1 MPRGPFG
8 RGGMQRRG
16 MGPMRG
22 GSMYLKT
29 SLLVLLQK
37 ERSYGYSLAND
48 LRQFG
53 IDPDMIDISIIYR
66 ALRDL
71 EIEGLVTTSWE
82 ERSLGPQRRMY
93 GLTLQGREVLLSLM
107 QELQER
113 RREIEALE
121 RVYEEATKRDP

>member
-1 MPRGPFG
+1 
-8 RGGMQRRG
+8 
-16 MGPMRG
+16 
-22 GSMYLKT
+22 
-29 SLLVLLQK
+29 
-37 ERSYGYSLAND
+37 
-48 LRQFG
+48 
-53 IDPDMIDISIIYR
+53 MIDISIIYR

>member
-1 MPRGPFG
+1 
-8 RGGMQRRG
+8 
-16 MGPMRG
+16 
-22 GSMYLKT
+22 MYLKT
-29 SLLVLLQK
+29 CLLVLLQK

-53 IDPDMIDISIIYR
+53 INPDMIDISIIYR

-93 GLTLQGREVLLSLM
+93 GLTPQGREVLLSLM